1 MSGTTDVLDLVE
13 RWAGVLDQETSFREA
28 TTPAGSASRW
38 SPCSPR
44 TAGSWPTPTSGCCSR
59 PARRPRERDA
69 GAIGALLGRGRRRAP
84 VPPAAATLGFEFVDA
99 DGAVIATATATAR
112 VIALSR
118 AAAAV

>member
-1 MSGTTDVLDLVE
+1 MSAMQGRSGPLWDGVE
-13 RWAGVLDQETSFREA
+13 G
-28 TTPAGSASRW
+28 
-38 SPCSPR
+38 
-44 TAGSWPTPTSGCCSR
+44 
-59 PARRPRERDA
+59 
-69 GAIGALLGRGRRRAP
+69 RAP